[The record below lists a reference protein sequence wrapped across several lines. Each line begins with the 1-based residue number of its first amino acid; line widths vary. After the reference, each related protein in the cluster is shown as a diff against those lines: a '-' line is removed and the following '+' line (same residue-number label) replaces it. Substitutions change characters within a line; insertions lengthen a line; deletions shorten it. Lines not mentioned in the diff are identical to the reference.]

1 MARQINSWNNYTL
14 KYEFNESD
22 QINSSYS
29 QVWQDIFVLTILQG
43 KRNGTYLEIGA
54 ENPDYINNT
63 YLLTTQFDWKGV
75 SLDCV
80 ENHQRSWAE
89 QRPES
94 KFILCDALTVDY
106 KKILDDN
113 YNGQKVIDFLQCDI
127 EPSFNTFT
135 ALKRIPHDEYRFR
148 VITFE
153 TDLYTGGQSPRIR
166 EESREFL
173 SNLGYEMIVGD
184 VLVDGGNP
192 YEDWWVAPE
201 LVDMEVANNIKAQA
215 LITQHPAQLLFK

>member
-1 MARQINSWNNYTL
+1 MARQINPWNNYTL
-14 KYEFNESD
+14 KYEFNGSD

-29 QVWQDIFVLTILQG
+29 QVWQDIFVLTVLQG

-80 ENHQRSWAE
+80 EKHQKSWAE
-89 QRPES
+89 QRHDS

-106 KKILDDN
+106 KQILDEN
-113 YNGQKVIDFLQCDI
+113 YNGQKTIDFLQCDI
-127 EPSFNTFT
+127 EPSTNTFT

-148 VITFE
+148 VLTFE

-166 EESREFL
+166 EESRKFL
-173 SNLGYEMIVGD
+173 SDLGYEMIVGD

-201 LVDMEVANNIKAQA
+201 LVNMEVANAIKAQA
-215 LITQHPAQLLFK
+215 LTTQHPAQLLFK